1 MTMTITTVHD
11 FRRAMRNGP
20 YAWPGGYP
28 CYFITSDGGALSFK
42 AAKANRRAILE
53 AIRDRDSS
61 GWRTVGFDVNW
72 EDASLYCDHTSE
84 RIESAYAEDEA
95 EAEASA

>member
-1 MTMTITTVHD
+1 MTITTVHD

-28 CYFITSDGGALSFK
+28 LFFITSDGGALSFK

-61 GWRTVGFDVNW
+61 GWRTVAFDVNW
-72 EDASLYCDHTSE
+72 EDNSLYCDHTSE
-84 RIESAYAEDEA
+84 RIESAYAEDDD
-95 EAEASA
+95 EAEASATA